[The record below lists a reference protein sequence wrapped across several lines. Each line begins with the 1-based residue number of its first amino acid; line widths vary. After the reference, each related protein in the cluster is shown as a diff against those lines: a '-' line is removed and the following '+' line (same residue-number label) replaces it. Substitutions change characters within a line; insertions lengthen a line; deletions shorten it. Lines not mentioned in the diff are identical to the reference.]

1 MYKRGERTEEG
12 KEGCRREGGGRGKEG
27 RWREGGIHT
36 DSKNSDLE
44 GWGGKWLSLGVTTGI
59 LGFFKEITYLDFFL
73 NLENLR
79 RTILNSVQVK
89 M

>member
-1 MYKRGERTEEG
+1 MEG
-12 KEGCRREGGGRGKEG
+12 GRKGGRGDRGKEE

-36 DSKNSDLE
+36 DSKDSDLE
-44 GWGGKWLSLGVTTGI
+44 GWGGKWLSSGVTTGI
-59 LGFFKEITYLDFFL
+59 LGFFKAITYLDFFL

-79 RTILNSVQVK
+79 HTILNSVQVK